1 MKILHTADWHLGKNL
16 EGFSRLPEQEQFLH
30 DFVQLVEETNVDM
43 ILLAGDVY
51 DTSNPPAA
59 AEKLFYDTLK
69 KLSKEG
75 ERLIVVIAGNHDNP
89 ERLVAAG
96 PLAMDHGIIM
106 VGTPKTIVPTGTY
119 GQHQVIASGEGFIE
133 VQIHD
138 ERAVI
143 LTVPYPS
150 EKRLNEVLYQTE
162 DNENERVETYGSRI
176 GQLFRQLETHF
187 RPDTINLAVTHLF
200 AMGSTTSGS
209 ERAIELGGTYIVDG
223 QVLPLQADYIAL
235 GHIHKPQIVPGTHG
249 KARYSGSPIQY
260 NVKEANIP
268 KQCLLVDLHV
278 GQEPI
283 ISSYPL
289 PVYKP
294 IETWE
299 VDGFDAALA
308 KCQEHAEDSSWV
320 YLTITSDTYLSEA
333 QIKQLRKTKADLLQ
347 IIPIVKQQQNVA
359 PQRSADLKNQS
370 FTEVF
375 KGFFAYEK
383 NGQEPT
389 PEILAM
395 LAEVMNETEPNATNH
410 TSEKQE

>member
-16 EGFSRLPEQEQFLH
+16 EGFSRLPEQEQFLA
-30 DFVQLVEETNVDM
+30 DFVNLVEQLDSDV

-69 KLSKEG
+69 KLSKHG
-75 ERLIVVIAGNHDNP
+75 ERLIIVIAGNHDNP
-89 ERLVAAG
+89 ERLMATN
-96 PLAMDHGIIM
+96 PLAIDHGIIM
-106 VGTPKTIVPTGTY
+106 VGTPKTIVPPGMY
-119 GQHQVIASGEGFIE
+119 GQHQVVASGEGFIE
-133 VQIHD
+133 VQVHD

-143 LTVPYPS
+143 ITVPYPS
-150 EKRLNEVLYQTE
+150 EKRLNEVLYTTNDDETE
-162 DNENERVETYGSRI
+162 RLENYGLRI
-176 GQLFRQLETHF
+176 GQLFRQLECHF
-187 RPDTINLAVTHLF
+187 RDDTINLAVTHLF

-223 QVLPLQADYIAL
+223 KVLPLKADYIAL
-235 GHIHKPQIVPGTHG
+235 GHVHKPQIVPGTHG

-260 NVKEANIP
+260 NVKEANIT
-268 KQCLLVDLHV
+268 KQCIGIELAV
-278 GQEPI
+278 GSDPV
-283 ISSYPL
+283 ISQHLL

-299 VDGFDAALA
+299 VNGFDEALA
-308 KCQEHAEDSSWV
+308 KCQQHATESSWV
-320 YLTITSDTYLSEA
+320 YLTIISDTYLSEA

-347 IIPIVKQQQNVA
+347 IIPIVKQSAVVSQQR
-359 PQRSADLKNQS
+359 QIDLKTQS

-375 KGFFAYEK
+375 TDFFAYEK
-383 NGQEPT
+383 NGQAPT

-395 LAEVMNETEPNATNH
+395 LSEIITSDDQTETDVTNA
-410 TSEKQE
+410 SE